1 MSEIGTGGSVFP
13 VSLPTNNAR
22 EFDRALANRTKP
34 DAQLLND
41 VKDEIVGI
49 AAELGLTIA
58 GPFGD
63 LASRLDSLL
72 ETSVITAFTSAD
84 DTPSISGGHLFS
96 VPAAVTI
103 TDFDDPP
110 GTGTKLIEIIASVA
124 NVKIV
129 HDATKIKLVGE
140 TDVTLGPDSS
150 ITFRYNGSVWVERQ
164 RVIL

>member
-1 MSEIGTGGSVFP
+1 MSEIGNGASVYP
-13 VSLPTNNAR
+13 VSLPTNNAK
-22 EFDRALANRTKP
+22 EFDKALANRTKP

-41 VKDEIVGI
+41 IKDNIVGI

-84 DTPSISGGHLFS
+84 ATPSISGGHLFS

-103 TDFDDPP
+103 TNFDDPP

-124 NVKIV
+124 AVKIA

-140 TDVTLGPDSS
+140 SLAELNTDDS
-150 ITFRYNGSVWVERQ
+150 IMFRYDGTKWVERQ
-164 RVIL
+164 RIIL